1 MKKVELHLHLDGIIR
16 QSTISELLNI
26 DLQEAKKLTSIETK
40 CQSLKEY
47 LTKFDIPLKIMQT
60 KRCCSSVKYKPFHV
74 NITYLIVLFKY
85 L

>member
-1 MKKVELHLHLDGIIR
+1 MKKVELHLHLHGSIR
-16 QSTISELLNI
+16 PSTISELLNI

-60 KRCCSSVKYKPFHV
+60 VLKFCLDCYRRTLFAKHAVEERV
-74 NITYLIVLFKY
+74 N
-85 L
+85 